1 MILNKQE
8 PAVKEHK
15 FYFQGKEI
23 ETVPIFRID
32 IHSLQA
38 KNIKA
43 SRIFRKR
50 RQKQKHGLQF
60 K

>member
-8 PAVKEHK
+8 PAVKEHN

-32 IHSLQA
+32 IHSRQA

-43 SRIFRKR
+43 SRIF
-50 RQKQKHGLQF
+50 
-60 K
+60 